1 MTEPKKSGG
10 GPRIQLPDGRYI
22 AYTVRGDRACPN
34 VIVWLHG
41 ICSSRYECMSTGES
55 LLRDLNAYII
65 GFDRP
70 GYGESTA
77 QRGRTFKSYVQVS
90 SSSMVFLFVLQT

>member
-1 MTEPKKSGG
+1 MGEHDGASK

-55 LLRDLNAYII
+55 LLRDLNSYII
-65 GFDRP
+65 SFDRP
-70 GYGESTA
+70 GYGRSTA
-77 QRGRTFKSYVQVS
+77 HRGRTFKSYVQVRS
-90 SSSMVFLFVLQT
+90 YRPAC